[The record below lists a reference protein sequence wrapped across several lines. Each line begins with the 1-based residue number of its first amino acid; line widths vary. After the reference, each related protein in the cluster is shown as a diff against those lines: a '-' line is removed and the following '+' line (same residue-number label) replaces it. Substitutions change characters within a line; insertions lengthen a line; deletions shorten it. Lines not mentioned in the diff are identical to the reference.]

1 MKKISPKIT
10 LHFEEQ
16 EDLQNLVLK
25 NTKLKVKKQK
35 HIQIIK
41 KNKNLD
47 SSTKL
52 F

>member
-16 EDLQNLVLK
+16 EDLQNLVL